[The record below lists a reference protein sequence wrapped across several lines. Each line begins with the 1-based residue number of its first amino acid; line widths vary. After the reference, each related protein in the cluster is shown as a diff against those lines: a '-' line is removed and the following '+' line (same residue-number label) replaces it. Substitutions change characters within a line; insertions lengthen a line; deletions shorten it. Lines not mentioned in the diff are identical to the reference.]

1 MFKEGQ
7 IPEILDNKQEVANF
21 LATIIPSYSEKEF
34 NEPIGA
40 DQTSLND
47 FLKNKREGSEW
58 TEPHGSFGTE
68 IKINV
73 VNGKYQV
80 IVQKE
85 F

>member
-7 IPEILDNKQEVANF
+7 GPEILDSKQEVANF
-21 LATIIPSYSEKEF
+21 LATIIPGYFEKEF
-34 NEPIGA
+34 NEPVGA
-40 DQTSLND
+40 DQTSLNE

-58 TEPHGSFGTE
+58 TEPHGSSGTE

-80 IVQKE
+80 TVKKE